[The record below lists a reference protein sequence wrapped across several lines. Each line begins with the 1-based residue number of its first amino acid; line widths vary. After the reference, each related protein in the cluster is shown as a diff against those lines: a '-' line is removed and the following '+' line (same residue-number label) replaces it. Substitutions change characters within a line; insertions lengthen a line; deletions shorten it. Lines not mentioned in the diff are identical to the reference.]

1 VRTLTFTK
9 SYTNSKGVQSFT
21 TSTTLTSTNSSTRDG
36 SALTGRD
43 RSNSSSNGNLR
54 MRATSNTSDMSGYA
68 SDTSGG
74 LRKRSASIDQ
84 VLTSNPA
91 APDADAAVTTTVS
104 EMSAPADEVA
114 AQLPSQHHPMRV
126 IGCIDGDGL
135 GLLSWW

>member
-1 VRTLTFTK
+1 
-9 SYTNSKGVQSFT
+9 
-21 TSTTLTSTNSSTRDG
+21 
-36 SALTGRD
+36 
-43 RSNSSSNGNLR
+43 

-91 APDADAAVTTTVS
+91 ATDTDAVTKKVCES
-104 EMSAPADEVA
+104 SAPVDEVP